1 MTTIRVL
8 RFATLEGE
16 APMEARDEAA
26 LASSLLGGDRRAAE
40 ELAEAT
46 YREIFAVLCR
56 LTGGD
61 RDLAADLTQETYRRA
76 WASLASFAGRAQ
88 FSTWLYRIAYTTFLN
103 HVRRPRRV
111 VQLDEEGAVE
121 RVVDDDPPPDEVLVQ
136 SADAERLRRAVI
148 GLPDELRFTVT
159 AHYWRRLPV
168 AEIAALD
175 RISTVA
181 VRKRLKR
188 AFKILAL
195 AMEEDTP

>member
-1 MTTIRVL
+1 MQ
-8 RFATLEGE
+8 
-16 APMEARDEAA
+16 ARDEAE
-26 LASSLLGGDRRAAE
+26 LAASLVAGDRRAAE
-40 ELAEAT
+40 ELVEAT

-56 LTGGD
+56 LAGGD
-61 RDLAADLTQETYRRA
+61 RELAADLTQETYRRA

-103 HVRRPRRV
+103 HVRRPRRLV
-111 VQLDEEGAVE
+111 SLEEEGAIE
-121 RVVDDDPPPDEVLVQ
+121 RVRDGDPPADELLVQ
-136 SADAERLRRAVI
+136 SADAERLRRAVV

-159 AHYWRRLPV
+159 AHYWRGLPV
-168 AEIAALD
+168 SEIAALD